1 MEDKRLFLLDA
12 FALIYRAYFAFS
24 KNPRINSRG
33 ENTSAVYGFT
43 NTLYDLLQ
51 KENPSHI
58 AVVFDVAAPTVRHE
72 AFTDY
77 KANREAMPEDIR
89 WALPW
94 IHKIIEAF
102 NIPAIGVEGYEADDV
117 IGTLAKKAEKHGYTT
132 YMMTPDKD
140 YGQLV
145 SDNIFMY
152 KPARFGNAVEIWG
165 VPEVC
170 AKFEVERPEQVIDIL
185 GMWGDA
191 VDNIPGIP
199 GVGEKTAKKFIKEY
213 GSLENLLANTQ
224 DLKGKM
230 KENVENN
237 VEQALMSKQLA
248 TIIVDVPVDFDEKS
262 LVKDPIN
269 KDALKEIFAEL
280 EFRRMADRILGQPIE
295 TPKKATENKKTGGD
309 GSFQTDLF
317 GDAPAQESSLATSSV
332 NTINTKGHNYQLVN
346 TKGKLKLLTDKLSHA
361 KSIAVSA
368 CLQGD
373 NAHTANLL
381 GLAFSVEEN
390 QGYFVSLNDV
400 ITIGDL
406 SAIFELEKTWVGHDL
421 KPTIIQLFKHGLAI
435 HGKLFDTEIAHYL
448 LNPEMRHQTDALGAS
463 YLQYEPI
470 PEESVLGK
478 KGKNQ
483 KGWIEISDNA
493 KTDYFAEQACLIY
506 ELKKVFEKELDE
518 TQTLELFKNV
528 EMPLIPVLAEME
540 INGITLDKQ
549 NLNDYSIALKNDIE
563 ALDKSIQDH
572 AGMPFNV
579 ASPKQLGEVLFE
591 HMKIVDKAKKTK
603 TGQYS
608 TNEDTLSKLADKH
621 PIIKEILDFRQL
633 NKLKSTYVDALPL
646 LINEETKRI
655 HTTYSQAVAATGRL
669 SSNNP
674 NLQNIPIRS
683 EKGREV
689 RKAFIAQNE
698 NYVLLA
704 ADYSQVEL
712 RIIAALSNEE
722 NMIEAFVQNIDIHS
736 ATAAKVFGVELAD
749 VDRDMRSKAKAVNFG
764 IIYGQGAFS
773 LAQQLN
779 IKRAEAKEIIDSYWS
794 KYPKLSAYMN
804 NQLGIAREKGYV
816 ETIMGRRRYL
826 KDINSNNAVVRS
838 FAERNAINAPVQGSA
853 ADVIKLAMIKV
864 NKALKEK
871 QLKTKML
878 LQVHDE
884 LVFEVPTSELE
895 QVKPIIKKAMEGAA
909 KLAVPLEV
917 EMDEGNNW
925 LEAH

>member
-1 MEDKRLFLLDA
+1 MEQKRLFLLDA

-33 ENTSAVYGFT
+33 ENTSAIYGFV
-43 NTLYDLLQ
+43 NTLQELLQ

-58 AVVFDVAAPTVRHE
+58 AVVFDVAAPTVRHL
-72 AFTDY
+72 AYTAY

-94 IHKIIEAF
+94 IHKIIEAY

-132 YMMTPDKD
+132 FMMTPDKD

-145 SDNIFMY
+145 SENIFMY

-170 AKFEVERPEQVIDIL
+170 EKFEVERPEQVIDIL

-213 GSLENLLANTQ
+213 GSLENLLANTK

-248 TIIVDVPVDFDEKS
+248 TIILDVPVDFDEKS

-269 KDALKEIFAEL
+269 KEALKEIFAEL
-280 EFRRMADRILGQPIE
+280 EFRRMADRILGQSIAP
-295 TPKKATENKKTGGD
+295 PKKEAPAKKTVAND

-317 GDAPAQESSLATSSV
+317 GDAPAQEASLVTREI

-346 TKGKLKLLTDKLSHA
+346 TKGKLKLLVNLLSNA
-361 KSIAVSA
+361 KTIAIGT
-368 CLQGD
+368 CLQGE
-373 NAHTANLL
+373 NAHTATLL
-381 GLAFSVEEN
+381 GLALSTEAN
-390 QGYFVSLNDV
+390 QGYFISLTDIAV
-400 ITIGDL
+400 ADL
-406 SAIFELEKTWVGHDL
+406 APIFELNKTWIGHDL
-421 KPTIIQLFKHGLAI
+421 KPIIIQLKKHGFELK
-435 HGKLFDTEIAHYL
+435 GKLFDTEIAHYL
-448 LNPEMRHQTDALGAS
+448 INPEMGHQTDALGAS
-463 YLQYEPI
+463 YLQYEAI

-483 KGWIEISDNA
+483 KQWTEISVDA
-493 KTDYFAEQACLIY
+493 KTDYFVEQSCVIF
-506 ELKKVFEKELDE
+506 ELKKVFEKELEAAD
-518 TQTLELFKNV
+518 TLTLFQDI
-528 EMPLIPVLAEME
+528 EMPLIPVLADME
-540 INGITLDKQ
+540 ITGIALDKK
-549 NLNDYSIALKNDIE
+549 NLDDYSITLKAEIE

-572 AGMPFNV
+572 AGRPFNV

-591 HMKIVDKAKKTK
+591 HMKITDKAKKTK
-603 TGQYS
+603 SGQYA
-608 TNEDTLSKLADKH
+608 TNEDTLSKLSDKH
-621 PIIKEILDFRQL
+621 PIINEILEFRQL
-633 NKLKSTYVDALPL
+633 NKLKSTYVDSLPL
-646 LINEETKRI
+646 LINEHDGRI

-689 RKAFIAQNE
+689 RKAFIAKDANH
-698 NYVLLA
+698 VLLA

-712 RIIAALSNEE
+712 RIIAALSEEE

-736 ATAAKVFGVELAD
+736 ATAAKVFGVDLAE

-779 IKRAEAKEIIDSYWS
+779 IKRGEAKEIIDSYWS

-804 NQLGIAREKGYV
+804 NQLEIAREKGYV

-826 KDINSNNAVVRS
+826 KDINSTNAVVRS

-864 NKALKEK
+864 NKALLEK

-884 LVFEVPTSELE
+884 LVFEVPVDELE
-895 QVKPIIKKAMEGAA
+895 LVKPIIKKAMEGAA
-909 KLAVPLEV
+909 KLSVPLDV
-917 EMDEGNNW
+917 EMDAGNNW

>member
-1 MEDKRLFLLDA
+1 MEQKRLFLLDA

-33 ENTSAVYGFT
+33 ENTSAIYGFV
-43 NTLYDLLQ
+43 NTLQELLQ

-72 AFTDY
+72 AFTEY

-94 IHKIIEAF
+94 IHKVIEAY

-132 YMMTPDKD
+132 FMMTPDKD

-145 SDNIFMY
+145 SENIFMY

-248 TIIVDVPVDFDEKS
+248 TIILDVPVDFDEKA

-269 KDALKEIFAEL
+269 KEALKEIFAEL
-280 EFRRMADRILGQPIE
+280 EFRRMADRILGQSIAP
-295 TPKKATENKKTGGD
+295 PKKEAPAKKTVAND

-317 GDAPAQESSLATSSV
+317 GDAPAQEASLVTSEI

-346 TKGKLKLLTDKLSHA
+346 SKGKLKLLVNLLSNA
-361 KSIAVSA
+361 KTIAIST

-373 NAHTANLL
+373 NAHTATLL
-381 GLAFSVEEN
+381 GLALSTEAN
-390 QGYFVSLNDV
+390 QGYFISLTDIRV
-400 ITIGDL
+400 TDL
-406 SAIFELEKTWVGHDL
+406 APIFELDKTWIGHDL
-421 KPTIIQLFKHGLAI
+421 KPSVIQLKKHGFELK
-435 HGKLFDTEIAHYL
+435 GKLFDTEIAHYL
-448 LNPEMRHQTDALGAS
+448 INPEMRHQTDVLGAS
-463 YLQYEPI
+463 YLQYEAI

-478 KGKNQ
+478 KGKSQ
-483 KGWIEISDNA
+483 KQWSEISTDS
-493 KTDYFAEQACLIY
+493 KTDYFVEQACVIF
-506 ELKKVFEKELDE
+506 ELKKVFEKELEAAD
-518 TQTLELFKNV
+518 TLTLFQDI
-528 EMPLIPVLAEME
+528 EMPLIPVLADME
-540 INGITLDKQ
+540 ITGITLDKK
-549 NLNDYSIALKNDIE
+549 NLDDYSITLKAEIE

-591 HMKIVDKAKKTK
+591 HMKITDKAKKTK
-603 TGQYS
+603 SGQYA
-608 TNEDTLSKLADKH
+608 TNEDTLSKLSDKH
-621 PIIKEILDFRQL
+621 PIINEILEFRQL
-633 NKLKSTYVDALPL
+633 NKLKSTYVDSLPL
-646 LINEETKRI
+646 LINEHDGRI

-689 RKAFIAQNE
+689 RKAFIAKDANHM
-698 NYVLLA
+698 LLA

-712 RIIAALSNEE
+712 RIIAALSEEE

-736 ATAAKVFGVELAD
+736 ATAAKVFGVELAE

-779 IKRAEAKEIIDSYWS
+779 IKRGEAKEIIDSYWS

-804 NQLGIAREKGYV
+804 NQLEIAREKGYV

-826 KDINSNNAVVRS
+826 KDINSTNAVVRS

-864 NKALKEK
+864 NKALLEK

-884 LVFEVPTSELE
+884 LVFEVPLDELE
-895 QVKPIIKKAMEGAA
+895 LVKPIIKKAMEGAA
-909 KLAVPLEV
+909 KLSVPLDV
-917 EMDEGNNW
+917 EMDAGNNW

>member
-1 MEDKRLFLLDA
+1 MEQKRLFLLDA

-33 ENTSAVYGFT
+33 ENTSAIYGFV
-43 NTLYDLLQ
+43 NTLQELLQ

-72 AFTDY
+72 AFTEY

-94 IHKIIEAF
+94 IHKVIEAY

-145 SDNIFMY
+145 SENIFMY

-248 TIIVDVPVDFDEKS
+248 TIILDVPVEFDEKA
-262 LVKDPIN
+262 LVRDPIN
-269 KDALKEIFAEL
+269 KEALKEIFAEL

-295 TPKKATENKKTGGD
+295 TAKKVTETKKTGGD

-317 GDAPAQESSLATSSV
+317 GDAPAQEASLVTSEI

-346 TKGKLKLLTDKLSHA
+346 TKGKLKLLTNILSNA
-361 KSIAVSA
+361 KTIAIST

-373 NAHTANLL
+373 NAHTASLL
-381 GLAFSVEEN
+381 GLALSTEGN
-390 QGYFVSLNDV
+390 QGYFISLTDIPV
-400 ITIGDL
+400 ADL
-406 SAIFELEKTWVGHDL
+406 APIFELNKTWIGHDL
-421 KPTIIQLFKHGLAI
+421 KPIIIQLKKHGFELK
-435 HGKLFDTEIAHYL
+435 GKLFDTEIAHYL
-448 LNPEMRHQTDALGAS
+448 INPEMRHQTDALGAS
-463 YLQYEPI
+463 YLQYEAI

-478 KGKNQ
+478 KGKSQ
-483 KGWIEISDNA
+483 KQWTEISVDA
-493 KTDYFAEQACLIY
+493 KTDYFVEQACIIF
-506 ELKKVFEKELDE
+506 ELKKVFEKELEE

-528 EMPLIPVLAEME
+528 EMPLIPVLADME
-540 INGITLDKQ
+540 ITGITLDKK
-549 NLNDYSIALKNDIE
+549 NLDDYSIALKAEIE

-591 HMKIVDKAKKTK
+591 HMKITDKAKKTK
-603 TGQYS
+603 SGQYA
-608 TNEDTLSKLADKH
+608 TNEDTLSKLSDKH
-621 PIIKEILDFRQL
+621 PIINEILEFRQL
-633 NKLKSTYVDALPL
+633 NKLKSTYVDSLPL
-646 LINEETKRI
+646 LINEHDGRI

-689 RKAFIAQNE
+689 RKAFIAKDANH
-698 NYVLLA
+698 VLLA

-712 RIIAALSNEE
+712 RIIAALSEEE

-736 ATAAKVFGVELAD
+736 ATAAKVFGVELAE

-779 IKRAEAKEIIDSYWS
+779 IKRGEAKEIIDSYWS

-804 NQLGIAREKGYV
+804 NQLEIAREKGYV

-826 KDINSNNAVVRS
+826 KDINSTNAVVRS

-864 NKALKEK
+864 NKALIEK

-884 LVFEVPTSELE
+884 LVFEVPVDELE
-895 QVKPIIKKAMEGAA
+895 LVKPIIKKAMEGAA
-909 KLAVPLEV
+909 KLAVPLDV
-917 EMDEGNNW
+917 EMDAGNNW